1 MPMKRKLQ
9 ERFAR
14 IETEARKLA
23 HSGQHR
29 WSHSI
34 EMALLARGYRD
45 APKVFANRWTQYEL
59 DRLYEQ
65 AAHARGEAAAA

>member
-1 MPMKRKLQ
+1 MPMRRKLQ

-23 HSGQHR
+23 RSGQHR

-45 APKVFANRWTQYEL
+45 APRVFANRWTQCEL
-59 DRLYEQ
+59 DRLCEQ
-65 AAHARGEAAAA
+65 ATHARVGAAAA

>member
-1 MPMKRKLQ
+1 MKRKLQ

-23 HSGQHR
+23 RSGQHR

-45 APKVFANRWTQYEL
+45 APNVFANCWTQYEL
-59 DRLYEQ
+59 DRLREQ
-65 AAHARGEAAAA
+65 AIYTLGGAAAA